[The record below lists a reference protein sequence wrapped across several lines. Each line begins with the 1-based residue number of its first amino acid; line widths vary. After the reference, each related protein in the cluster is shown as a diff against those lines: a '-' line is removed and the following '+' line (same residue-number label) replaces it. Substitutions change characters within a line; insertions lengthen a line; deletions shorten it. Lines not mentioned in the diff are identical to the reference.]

1 MAVLR
6 ERGGAR
12 RPAQFASCCA
22 CVAMMMRA
30 RANWLSSLSDFGVCL
45 FFVTRRFTV

>member
-22 CVAMMMRA
+22 CVAMMVRA
-30 RANWLSSLSDFGVCL
+30 CKLAL
-45 FFVTRRFTV
+45 FSRILACVFFS